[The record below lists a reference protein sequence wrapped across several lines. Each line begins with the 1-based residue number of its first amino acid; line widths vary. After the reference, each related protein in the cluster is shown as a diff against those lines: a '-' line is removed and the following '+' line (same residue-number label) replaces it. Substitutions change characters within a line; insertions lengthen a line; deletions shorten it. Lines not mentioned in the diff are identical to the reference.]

1 MVAQAISGFQLS
13 PQQKRLWLLQQD
25 SSVYLTVGLI
35 SLAGNLQP
43 SALKKACQ
51 LAIDKQEILRTSFRR
66 LPGMKTPVMVVN
78 DQPFSSWI
86 DRDISDCNPQER
98 SAKITAL
105 FQEAKHQQ
113 FDLEQDSL
121 LNFQLLKLSPT
132 KYNLL
137 VAIPAVCA
145 DSRTLAN
152 LVRQISEYYAKCL
165 EGQDQ
170 HLDDEEIVQ
179 YAQFSEWQNQLVDDE
194 DAPTA
199 NDYWRQ
205 QYSESLKLLKLPFE
219 NQERISLLESQSFE
233 IAIDANL
240 ATKIESLAL
249 NSETSISTLLL
260 TCWQIL
266 IWRLTGQ
273 SEITIGYTSDRRDC
287 EELEDVLG
295 LLAAVLP
302 LKSHLT
308 SDLHF
313 RELLDLTERTLNASE
328 EWQDYFAPQLLEI
341 ENELAFPIS
350 FEFQI
355 LPEEDLASG
364 VSFALLKQYSCLEP
378 FTVKLNGEQQQD
390 GLRLRFDYN
399 VNCLSQES
407 IQRLARQFQA
417 LLANCVEYPEREIGR
432 LEILSTGDNA
442 THRYSE
448 RQQLLVEFNNTR
460 VDYPLNKCI
469 HHLIEAQ
476 AELNPERTAVVFE
489 DQQLTYRELNVRA
502 NQLAHHLQ
510 RLGVNSEVAV
520 TLYLERSLEAIIG
533 LLGVLKAGGAYLPID
548 PASPQERLAFV
559 LQDSRSPVLITQ
571 QKLLHNLPENIA
583 NVICLDNWQ
592 TSASEPTSNPTSE
605 VSIENLVYIIYTSG
619 STGTPKGVLVEHRQL
634 LNYLYGIQKI
644 INLPTDASFA
654 TVSTLSADLGN
665 TAIFPSLCYGG
676 CLHIV
681 SENCITDPDE
691 LAAYFRR
698 HPIDCL
704 KIVPSHLKALLA
716 GADAESILPQKRLI
730 LGGEAADWD
739 LIAQI
744 QKLAPECEIINHYG
758 PTETTVGTLTYAI
771 DPRQDRLGET
781 VPIGRPINNNQ
792 IYILDLYKQPV
803 PIGVPGE
810 LYVGGAGVT
819 RGYLNRPDL
828 TEQKFI
834 PNPFENSNN
843 SHLYKTGDLARYFPD
858 GNIEFLG
865 RIDRQVKIHGFR
877 IELPEIEAILSQHP
891 AIRNTAVIVREDR
904 SGNKRLVAYIMPKEK
919 SVPTTTELRDFLR
932 QKLPEYMV
940 PTAFVPLDILPLTS
954 NGKVNYQMLPEPDS
968 SRPTLT
974 QNYVAPQ
981 TPSEEILAKIWAQVL
996 GVERVGINDNF
1007 FELGGDSILTIQIV
1021 AQAKQEGLQFT
1032 PKQMFDRPTIAKLA
1046 AVADTTPTI
1055 EVPQDLVI
1063 GEVSLTP
1070 IQEWFFAQN
1079 FPENHHWNQSVVLE
1093 VRQAITPEVLE
1104 QAVVQLLQHHDA
1116 LRLRF
1121 VSTENGVRQVN
1132 VGTDESV
1139 PFVIR
1144 DLTTLSGEEQTTAME
1159 TAAAEIQSSLNL
1171 ADGPLLRVVL
1181 FDCGASKSS
1190 YLFIVI
1196 HHLAVDGVSWRVLL
1210 SDLQLSYQQL
1220 SLGSKI
1226 QLPLKTTSFQKWS
1239 ERLHELANSE
1249 RLAEE
1254 RSYWLAEEIN
1264 SVSSLPV
1271 DFPDG
1276 TNTVGCSANIS
1287 TGLTGEETRSLLQD
1301 VPAVYGTQ
1309 IDDILLTAL
1318 VQGFAKWT
1326 GRNSLLVALESHGRE
1341 PIFDDVD
1348 LSRTVGWF
1356 TSIFPVL
1363 LDLKNSANSGDA
1375 LKAIKEQLRAIPNGG
1390 IGYGLWRYLN
1400 QDWEITNAL
1409 RSQPQAEV
1417 KFNYFGRFDQLLEK
1431 SALFVPSQLSLG
1443 DERSPQGKRSYLLEI
1458 NGAIAYNKL
1467 ELNWTYSTEIHR
1479 RDTIEKLAQYFVE
1492 ALRGLITHC
1501 QSPEAGGYT
1510 PSDFPQAQVSQSE
1523 LDSLIA
1529 TINQNN
1535 GRN

>member
-1 MVAQAISGFQLS
+1 MPTQTVSGFQLA
-13 PQQKRLWLLQQD
+13 PQQKRLWSLQQD

-51 LAIDKQEILRTSFRR
+51 LVIDKQEILRTVFRR
-66 LPGMKTPVMVVN
+66 LPGMKTPVMVVK
-78 DQPFSSWI
+78 DQACSSWI
-86 DRDISDCNPQER
+86 DRDISEGNPQEQ

-105 FQEAKHQQ
+105 FQEAKHQK

-121 LNFQLLKLSPT
+121 LNFQLLKLSPN

-137 VAIPAVCA
+137 VSMPAVCA
-145 DSRTLAN
+145 DSKTLAT
-152 LVRQISEYYAKCL
+152 LVRQISESYAKCL
-165 EGQDQ
+165 EGQGQD
-170 HLDDEEIVQ
+170 LDDEEIVQ

-199 NDYWRQ
+199 DEYWRQ
-205 QYSESLKLLKLPFE
+205 QYSESVTRLKLPLE
-219 NQERISLLESQSFE
+219 NRQRRSLLEYESLE

-249 NSETSISTLLL
+249 NYETSISTLLL

-273 SEITIGYTSDRRDC
+273 SEITIGYTSARRDY

-302 LKSHLT
+302 IKSHLT

-313 RELLDLTERTLNASE
+313 REVLELTYRTLNASE
-328 EWQDYFAPQLLEI
+328 EWQDYFVPPLLET
-341 ENELAFPIS
+341 ENELLFPIS

-355 LPEEDLASG
+355 LPEEDLTSG
-364 VSFALLKQYSCLEP
+364 VSFALLKQYSCIEP
-378 FTVKLNGEQQQD
+378 FMVKLNGEQLQD
-390 GLRLRFDYN
+390 GLQFRFDYD

-407 IQRLARQFQA
+407 IQHLARQFQA
-417 LLANCVEYPEREIGR
+417 LLESCVEYPEGEIGR
-432 LEILSTGDNA
+432 LEILSA
-442 THRYSE
+442 SE
-448 RQQLLVEFNNTR
+448 RQQLLVEFNNTY

-469 HHLIEAQ
+469 HHLIEEQ
-476 AELNPERTAVVFE
+476 AELNPERTAVAFE

-502 NQLAHHLQ
+502 NQLAHYLQ
-510 RLGVNSEVAV
+510 KLGVNSEVAV

-533 LLGVLKAGGAYLPID
+533 LLGILKAGGAYLPVD

-559 LQDSRSPVLITQ
+559 LQDARSPVLITQ
-571 QKLLHNLPENIA
+571 QKLLPNLPENIA

-592 TSASEPTSNPTSE
+592 TSASEPISNPTSE
-605 VSIENLVYIIYTSG
+605 VSVENLAYIIYTSG

-634 LNYLYGIQKI
+634 LNYLYGIQNV
-644 INLPTDASFA
+644 INLPTDARFA

-676 CLHIV
+676 CLHII
-681 SENCITDPDE
+681 SENCITDPQA
-691 LAAYFRR
+691 LAAYFRH

-716 GADAESILPQKRLI
+716 GEDAESILPQKRLI
-730 LGGEAADWD
+730 LGGEATDWN
-739 LIAQI
+739 LITQI
-744 QKLAPECEIINHYG
+744 QKLAPQCQIINHYG

-771 DPRQDRLGET
+771 ESGPDRFGET

-792 IYILDLYKQPV
+792 IYILDPYKQPV

-834 PNPFENSNN
+834 PNPFENLNN
-843 SHLYKTGDLARYFPD
+843 SRLYKTGDLARYLPD

-891 AIRNTAVIVREDR
+891 ALRNTAVIVREDR
-904 SGNKRLVAYIMPKEK
+904 PGNKRLVGYIIPKEK
-919 SVPTTTELRDFLR
+919 SVPPTTELRDFLR

-940 PTAFVPLDILPLTS
+940 PTAFIPLDTLPLTP
-954 NGKVNYQMLPEPDS
+954 NGKVDYQRLPDS
-968 SRPTLT
+968 DISRATVT

-981 TPSEEILAKIWAQVL
+981 TPLEEKLAKIWAQVL
-996 GVERVGINDNF
+996 GVEQVGIHDNF

-1032 PKQMFDRPTIAKLA
+1032 PKQMFDRPTIAKLS

-1055 EVPQDLVI
+1055 QAPQDVVI
-1063 GEVSLTP
+1063 GEVPLTP

-1079 FPENHHWNQSVVLE
+1079 FPEKHHWNQSVLLE
-1093 VRQAITPEVLE
+1093 VRQSINSTFLE
-1104 QAVVQLLQHHDA
+1104 KAVAHLLQHHDA

-1121 VSTENGVRQVN
+1121 ASTENGVRQIN
-1132 VGTDESV
+1132 VGPDESV
-1139 PFVIR
+1139 PFAIQ
-1144 DLTTLSGEEQTTAME
+1144 DLTTLSDAEQTTAME

-1181 FDCGASKSS
+1181 FDLGTSKSS

-1196 HHLAVDGVSWRVLL
+1196 HHLAVDGVSWRILL
-1210 SDLQLSYQQL
+1210 SDLQQSYQQL
-1220 SLGSKI
+1220 SQGSNL
-1226 QLPLKTTSFQKWS
+1226 QLPLKTTSFQHWS
-1239 ERLHELANSE
+1239 ERLQDLANSE

-1254 RSYWLAEEIN
+1254 RSYWLAKEKH
-1264 SVSSLPV
+1264 SVSPLPV
-1271 DFPDG
+1271 DFPKVA
-1276 TNTVGCSANIS
+1276 NTIGCSANIS
-1287 TGLTGEETRSLLQD
+1287 TGLTVEETRSLLQD

-1318 VQGFAKWT
+1318 VQSFAKGT
-1326 GRNSLLVALESHGRE
+1326 GRSSLLVALESHGRE
-1341 PIFDDVD
+1341 PIFEDID

-1356 TSIFPVL
+1356 TSIYPVL
-1363 LDLKNSANSGDA
+1363 LNVENAASLGDA
-1375 LKAIKEQLRAIPNGG
+1375 LKAVKEQLRAVPNGG
-1390 IGYGLWRYLN
+1390 IGYGLLRYLN
-1400 QDWEITNAL
+1400 RDWEITKAL
-1409 RSQPQAEV
+1409 HSQPQAEV
-1417 KFNYFGRFDQLLEK
+1417 KLNYFGQFDQQLEK
-1431 SALFVPSQLSLG
+1431 SALFIPSQLSVG
-1443 DERSPQGKRSYLLEI
+1443 NERGSEGTRSYLLEI
-1458 NGAIAYNKL
+1458 NGAIVYNKL

-1479 RDTIEKLAQYFVE
+1479 RDTMEKLAQYFIE
-1492 ALRGLITHC
+1492 ALRALITHC

-1510 PSDFPQAQVSQSE
+1510 PSDFPQAQVSQSD

-1535 GRN
+1535 GRD